1 MINYEEIRNIVNKI
15 VNNRNGMPSKFETDV
30 AGIFCS
36 VGYEH
41 NISGELIV
49 DYLKKV
55 LNHRLKPINFNGKL
69 NDISGL
75 INDEILYHRS
85 DLFKLT
91 EKFLVLCKPGN
102 VQAGPGEFLLCFY
115 DVGSTF
121 GVSPTLN
128 YDVIV
133 NNNKSIE
140 MKKLGSN
147 LENADKFNHY
157 GSIPG
162 LHLLVIKPINFKSIN
177 PKVRTQ
183 YVCGL
188 AKDWSKFVSFK
199 DNPNPAKGKEK
210 RLTLAA

>member
-1 MINYEEIRNIVNKI
+1 MINYEEIRNIINKI
-15 VNNRNGMPSKFETDV
+15 VNNRNGMPPKFETDV

-55 LNHRLKPINFNGKL
+55 MNHRLKPISMNGKL
-69 NDISGL
+69 NEISDL
-75 INDEILYHRS
+75 INDEILYHKS

-102 VQAGPGEFLLCFY
+102 VQAGPGEFFFCFY
-115 DVGSTF
+115 DEGSTF
-121 GVSPTLN
+121 GVSPTLT

-133 NNNKSIE
+133 NDNKSIE

-147 LENADKFNHY
+147 LENPDKFNHY

-162 LHLLVIKPINFKSIN
+162 LHLLVIKPISFKSIN

-183 YVCGL
+183 YICGL
-188 AKDWSKFVSFK
+188 AKDWSNFVSFK
-199 DNPNPAKGKEK
+199 DNPNPDKGKEK